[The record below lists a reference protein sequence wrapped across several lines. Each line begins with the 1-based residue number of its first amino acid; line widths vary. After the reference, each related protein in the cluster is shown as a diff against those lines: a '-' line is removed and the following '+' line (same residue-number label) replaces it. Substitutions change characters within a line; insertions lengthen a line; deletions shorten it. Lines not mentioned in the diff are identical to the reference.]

1 MFVPVSKPIDKLL
14 GGGLEKGCI
23 TNFYGPPGSGK
34 TQIAMTVTASFSSNG
49 MNVVYIDTEGG
60 FSFERLKQLTDNYE
74 EALNRIILM
83 RVYSW
88 KEQNECINKLN
99 SIENVK
105 AVIVDSMVAL
115 WRLEIN
121 QENVFLINQEL
132 AKQLS
137 ILAKIASER
146 NIPVLITNQVYSDI
160 ETGELELSS
169 RNVVKWWSKNLI
181 ELIHA
186 GKPNHRIAIVRKARA
201 IPEGKRIEFEIYEK
215 GLREVKFKL
224 F

>member
-1 MFVPVSKPIDKLL
+1 MFIPISKPIDKLL

-34 TQIAMTVTASFSSNG
+34 TQIAMVAAAGISSKG
-49 MNVVYIDTEGG
+49 MKVVFIDTEGG
-60 FSFERLKQLTDNYE
+60 FSFERLKQLVDDYE
-74 EALNRIILM
+74 SVLKRIIIM

-88 KEQNECINKLN
+88 KEQNECISKLPKL
-99 SIENVK
+99 ENIK
-105 AVIVDSMVAL
+105 AVIVDSIVAL

-121 QENVFLINQEL
+121 QENAFLINQEL

-137 ILAKIASER
+137 ILARIASEK

-160 ETGELELSS
+160 ETGELELSG
-169 RNVVKWWSKNLI
+169 RNVVKWWSKNLV
-181 ELIHA
+181 ELIHS
-186 GKPNHRIAIVRKARA
+186 GKSNHRVAIVKKARA
-201 IPEGKRIEFEIYEK
+201 VPEGKRVEFEIYEK
-215 GLREVKFKL
+215 GLREAKFKL

>member
-1 MFVPVSKPIDKLL
+1 MFIPISEPIDKLL

-34 TQIAMTVTASFSSNG
+34 TQIAMVATASISSKG
-49 MNVVYIDTEGG
+49 MRVVFIDTEGG
-60 FSFERLKQLTDNYE
+60 FSFERLKQLVDDYE
-74 EALNRIILM
+74 SALKRIILF

-88 KEQNECINKLN
+88 KEQNECINKLIN
-99 SIENVK
+99 FENIK
-105 AVIVDSMVAL
+105 AVIVDSIVAL
-115 WRLEIN
+115 WRLEISK
-121 QENVFLINQEL
+121 ENAFVINQQL

-137 ILAKIASER
+137 ILARIASEK

-160 ETGELELSS
+160 EKGELELSS
-169 RNVVKWWSKNLI
+169 RNVVKSWSKNLV

-201 IPEGKRIEFEIYEK
+201 IPEGRRVEFEIYEK